1 MKLDFLYLIDFEK
14 LKLFLSIF
22 YLILYIC
29 FILII
34 NHESEKLVLLN
45 GTNNKLYIITFVFT
59 NNQFKYNSGI

>member
-34 NHESEKLVLLN
+34 NHESEELVLLN

>member
-59 NNQFKYNSGI
+59 NNQFKYNI